1 MEERREYLGDGV
13 YARLRND
20 GTIILRVNDPED
32 ENLIVLEPETWQS
45 LLVFVACGVSQ
56 VSDVVNP

>member
-20 GTIILRVNDPED
+20 GTIILLVNDPED
-32 ENLIVLEPETWQS
+32 ENFIVLEPETWQS
-45 LLVFVACGVSQ
+45 LLMFVAGDISQ
-56 VSDVVNP
+56 VSDVVTP